1 MADKTSKMIVSLFM
15 AVFFSVVLAVGT
27 AVAKDLPKFKL
38 KVAQAMMPKTSLTH
52 QLIED
57 MAANVSKRTD
67 GKVTFTV
74 LGPEIGDWAE
84 LQRMTLRGAVDMQF
98 NVFDT
103 GLDKRWSFN
112 SLPFPV
118 EGWDQAREVFGAD
131 GVVAEIVSPWADEKV
146 CPRISVELSNDFLC

>member
-57 MAANVSKRTD
+57 FTKLFP
-67 GKVTFTV
+67 KV
-74 LGPEIGDWAE
+74 E
-84 LQRMTLRGAVDMQF
+84 
-98 NVFDT
+98 
-103 GLDKRWSFN
+103 S
-112 SLPFPV
+112 
-118 EGWDQAREVFGAD
+118 
-131 GVVAEIVSPWADEKV
+131 
-146 CPRISVELSNDFLC
+146 